1 MDEPTMLSL
10 LKELDQQE
18 ILTRYEKS
26 TQEEKKQF
34 LTHFN
39 YIESTCP
46 GGVKDYIKRAKVLLE
61 NSKNNV
67 NPFGDFTPS
76 IPTGFNIN
84 VGDQQFL
91 ELDKIGMEQIKDTVF
106 VMVAG
111 GLGERLGYPSIK
123 IGIQTDLI
131 TLRPFI
137 QVYIDIIKAYED
149 RVHKNKNLQLDKNWC
164 IPLCIMTSG
173 DTHDKT
179 VQLLEENNNFG
190 LKSNQIVLV
199 KQEKCPAI
207 LDNECHLSLKKDKF
221 EIETKPHGHGDIHLL
236 LYQKGLVKNWVL
248 EGKKYMVL
256 FQDTNALIFN
266 SIPSAIGTSVKL
278 GLAINTICIPRKPG
292 EAVGAICKLTKKD
305 GTSITNNVEYNQLE
319 ALLKEKYNPAG
330 DVPNKEG
337 ISDFPGNTNVLIF
350 QLDIYLKALDKT
362 KGLIPEFVNPKYADE
377 AKTKFKSP
385 TRLECLM
392 QDLPKLL
399 TDGEKVGF
407 TSYPRWFCF
416 STCKNNLKDACA
428 KLKKNLGPEAAFSVE
443 QDIFIL
449 NAKMIESFGKLE
461 VVQDEEPVQV
471 EVEGCVFKF
480 GPRIIIYP
488 SFAASI
494 SELKEKMEKMKG
506 KIKMTIN
513 SVLILKNDITIEEG
527 VDLNGFLTIDK
538 DEKEL
543 VKCHNKKIYKYYA
556 LKNDQGTIYE
566 KIRGYGILLDE
577 NNSE

>member
-1 MDEPTMLSL
+1 MDATTMLSL

-18 ILTRYEKS
+18 ILTRYESS
-26 TQEEKKQF
+26 TKEEQEKF
-34 LTHFN
+34 LEHFN
-39 YIESTCP
+39 YIEKTCP

-67 NPFGDFTPS
+67 NPFGDYTPS

-84 VGDQQFL
+84 VGDSQFL
-91 ELDKIGMEQIKDTVF
+91 ELDKLGMEQIKDTVF

-149 RVHKNKNLQLDKNWC
+149 RAHKTHQSLDKNWF

-173 DTHDKT
+173 DTHDRT
-179 VQLLEENNNFG
+179 VQLLEENDNFG
-190 LKSNQIVLV
+190 LKKNQIVLV

-207 LDNECHLSLKKDKF
+207 LDNECHLSLKKDTF

-236 LYQKGLVKNWVL
+236 LYQKGLVKKWVDQ
-248 EGKKYMVL
+248 GKKYMVL

-330 DVPNKEG
+330 DVPNKDG

-385 TRLECLM
+385 TRLEC
-392 QDLPKLL
+392 
-399 TDGEKVGF
+399 
-407 TSYPRWFCF
+407 
-416 STCKNNLKDACA
+416 DACA

-443 QDIFIL
+443 QDIFIF
-449 NAKMIESFGKLE
+449 NAKMLESFGKLE
-461 VVQDEEPVQV
+461 VVQDEQPVQV

-494 SELKEKMEKMKG
+494 SELKEKIEKMKG

-513 SVLILKNDITIEEG
+513 STLILKNDINIEEG
-527 VDLNGFLTIDK
+527 VDLDGNLTIDK

-543 VKCHNKKIYKYYA
+543 VKCNNKKRWEYYA
-556 LKNDQGTIYE
+556 LKNDQGKIYE
-566 KIRGYGILLDE
+566 KIRGYGILLND
-577 NNSE
+577 NVDA

>member
-1 MDEPTMLSL
+1 MDEQTMLSL

-18 ILTRYEKS
+18 ILSRYEKAS
-26 TQEEKKQF
+26 QEEKDQF
-34 LTHFN
+34 IKHFN
-39 YIESTCP
+39 YIDETCP

-67 NPFGDFTPS
+67 NPFGDYTPS

-84 VGDQQFL
+84 VGDSQFL

-149 RVHKNKNLQLDKNWC
+149 RVHKAKSDLDKNWF

-190 LKSNQIVLV
+190 LKPKQIVLV

-207 LDNECHLSLKKDKF
+207 LDNECHLSLKKDIL

-236 LYQKGLVKNWVL
+236 LYQKGLVNNWVSD
-248 EGKKYMVL
+248 GKKYMVL

-266 SIPSAIGTSVKL
+266 SIHSAIGTSVKL

-292 EAVGAICKLTKKD
+292 EAVGAICKLTKSD

-319 ALLKEKYNPAG
+319 ALLKEKYNPQG
-330 DVPNKEG
+330 DVPNKDG

-377 AKTKFKSP
+377 TKTKFKSP

-461 VVQDEEPVQV
+461 VVQDEAPVQV

-494 SELKEKMEKMKG
+494 YELKEKMEKMKG
-506 KIKMTIN
+506 KIRMTIN
-513 SVLILKNDITIEEG
+513 STLILKNDITIEEG
-527 VDLNGFLTIDK
+527 VDLDGNLTIDK

-543 VKCHNKKIYKYYA
+543 VKCHNKKRWEYYP
-556 LKNDQGTIYE
+556 LKPDQGKIYE
-566 KIRGYGILLDE
+566 KIRGYGILLNDNGNE
-577 NNSE
+577 

>member
-1 MDEPTMLSL
+1 MDEQTMLSL

-18 ILTRYEKS
+18 ILSRYEKAS
-26 TQEEKKQF
+26 QEEKDQF
-34 LTHFN
+34 LKHFN
-39 YIESTCP
+39 YIDETCP

-67 NPFGDFTPS
+67 NPFGEYTPS

-84 VGDQQFL
+84 VGDSQFL

-149 RVHKNKNLQLDKNWC
+149 RVHKTKSDLDKNWF

-179 VQLLEENNNFG
+179 VELLEENDYFG
-190 LKSNQIVLV
+190 LKKNQIVLV

-207 LDNECHLSLKKDKF
+207 LDNECHLSLKKDKL

-236 LYQKGLVKNWVL
+236 LYQKGLVNNWVSD
-248 EGKKYMVL
+248 GKKYMVL

-292 EAVGAICKLTKKD
+292 EAVGAICKLTKSD
-305 GTSITNNVEYNQLE
+305 GSSITNNVEYNQLE
-319 ALLKEKYNPAG
+319 ALLKEKYNPQG
-330 DVPNKEG
+330 DVPNKDG

-377 AKTKFKSP
+377 TKTKFKSP

-399 TDGEKVGF
+399 IDGEKVGF

-449 NAKMIESFGKLE
+449 NAKMIESFGKLD
-461 VVQDEEPVQV
+461 VVQDEAPIQV
-471 EVEGCVFKF
+471 EVEGCIFKF

-506 KIKMTIN
+506 KIRMTIN
-513 SVLILKNDITIEEG
+513 STLILKNDITIEEG
-527 VDLNGFLTIDK
+527 VDLDGNLTIDK
-538 DEKEL
+538 DEKDL
-543 VKCHNKKIYKYYA
+543 VKCHNKKRWEYYP
-556 LKNDQGTIYE
+556 LKADQGKIYE
-566 KIRGYGILLDE
+566 KIRGYGILLNDNANE
-577 NNSE
+577 

>member
-1 MDEPTMLSL
+1 MDEQTMLSL
-10 LKELDQQE
+10 LKELDQTE
-18 ILTRYEKS
+18 ILDRYEKCS
-26 TQEEKKQF
+26 EAEKTEF

-39 YIESTCP
+39 YIEKTCP
-46 GGVKDYIKRAKVLLE
+46 GGIKDYIQRAKVLLA

-67 NPFGDFTPS
+67 NPFKDYTPS

-84 VGDQQFL
+84 VGDSQFL
-91 ELDKIGMEQIKDTVF
+91 ELDKLGMEQIKDTVF

-137 QVYIDIIKAYED
+137 EVYIDIIKAYQD
-149 RVHKNKNLQLDKNWC
+149 RVLKSQTPPDNKWF

-173 DTHDKT
+173 DTHEKT
-179 VQLLEENNNFG
+179 VELLEENNYFG
-190 LKSNQIVLV
+190 LKKNQIILV

-207 LDNECHLSLKKDKF
+207 LDNECHLSLKKDKL

-236 LYQKGLVKNWVL
+236 LYQKGLVKNWVT

-305 GTSITNNVEYNQLE
+305 GSSITNNVEYNQLE
-319 ALLKEKYNPAG
+319 ALLKEKYNPKG
-330 DVPNKEG
+330 DVPNKDG

-443 QDIFIL
+443 QDMFIL
-449 NAKMIESFGKLE
+449 NAKMLKDFGKLE
-461 VVQDEEPVQV
+461 VVEDEDPVQV
-471 EVEGCVFKF
+471 VVEDCVFKF

-494 SELKEKMEKMKG
+494 SELKEKMNKMKG
-506 KIKMTIN
+506 KIRMTIN
-513 SVLILKNDITIEEG
+513 STLILKNDVTIEEG
-527 VDLNGFLTIDK
+527 VDLDGNLTIDK

-543 VKCHNKKIYKYYA
+543 VKCNNKRRWQYYP
-556 LKNDQGTIYE
+556 LKENEGRIYE
-566 KIRGYGILLDE
+566 KIRGYGILLNDSANE
-577 NNSE
+577 

>member
-1 MDEPTMLSL
+1 
-10 LKELDQQE
+10 
-18 ILTRYEKS
+18 
-26 TQEEKKQF
+26 
-34 LTHFN
+34 
-39 YIESTCP
+39 
-46 GGVKDYIKRAKVLLE
+46 
-61 NSKNNV
+61 
-67 NPFGDFTPS
+67 
-76 IPTGFNIN
+76 
-84 VGDQQFL
+84 
-91 ELDKIGMEQIKDTVF
+91 
-106 VMVAG
+106 
-111 GLGERLGYPSIK
+111 
-123 IGIQTDLI
+123 
-131 TLRPFI
+131 
-137 QVYIDIIKAYED
+137 
-149 RVHKNKNLQLDKNWC
+149 
-164 IPLCIMTSG
+164 MTSG

-190 LKSNQIVLV
+190 LKKNQIVLV

-236 LYQKGLVKNWVL
+236 LYQKGLVKNWVS

-471 EVEGCVFKF
+471 EVEGCIFKF

-506 KIKMTIN
+506 KIRMTIN

-543 VKCHNKKIYKYYA
+543 VKCHNKKRYKYYA

>member
-1 MDEPTMLSL
+1 MLSL

-18 ILTRYEKS
+18 ILTRYEKC
-26 TQEEKKQF
+26 TPEEKQKF

-39 YIESTCP
+39 YIEKTCP

-67 NPFGDFTPS
+67 NPFGDYTPS

-84 VGDQQFL
+84 VGDSQFL

-149 RVHKNKNLQLDKNWC
+149 RVHKKKIPDLDKNWC

-173 DTHDKT
+173 DTHDRT
-179 VQLLEENNNFG
+179 VKLLEENDNFG
-190 LKSNQIVLV
+190 LKQNQIVLV

-207 LDNECHLSLKKDKF
+207 LDNECHLSLKKDVF

-236 LYQKGLVKNWVL
+236 LYQKGLVKKWVSD
-248 EGKKYMVL
+248 GKKYMVL

-292 EAVGAICKLTKKD
+292 EAVGAICKLSKKD
-305 GTSITNNVEYNQLE
+305 GSSITNNVEYNQLE

-330 DVPNKEG
+330 DVPNKDG

-350 QLDIYLKALDKT
+350 QLDIYLNALDKT

-407 TSYPRWFCF
+407 TSYP
-416 STCKNNLKDACA
+416 
-428 KLKKNLGPEAAFSVE
+428 SVE

-461 VVQDEEPVQV
+461 VIQDEEPVQV

-513 SVLILKNDITIEEG
+513 STLILKNDVNIEEG
-527 VDLNGFLTIDK
+527 VDLDGNLTIDK

-543 VKCHNKKIYKYYA
+543 VKCNNKKRWEYYP
-556 LKNDQGTIYE
+556 LKEDQGKIYE
-566 KIRGYGILLDE
+566 KIRGYGILLNE
-577 NNSE
+577 NGN

>member
-1 MDEPTMLSL
+1 MDEQTMLSL

-18 ILTRYEKS
+18 ILSRYEKAS
-26 TQEEKKQF
+26 QEEKDQF
-34 LTHFN
+34 IKHFN
-39 YIESTCP
+39 YIDETCP

-67 NPFGDFTPS
+67 NPFGDYTPS

-84 VGDQQFL
+84 VGDSQFL

-149 RVHKNKNLQLDKNWC
+149 RVHKANSDLDKNWF

-179 VQLLEENNNFG
+179 VQLLAENNNFG
-190 LKSNQIVLV
+190 LKPKQIVLV

-207 LDNECHLSLKKDKF
+207 LDNECHLSLKKDIL

-236 LYQKGLVKNWVL
+236 LYQKGLVNNWVSD
-248 EGKKYMVL
+248 GKKYMVL

-292 EAVGAICKLTKKD
+292 EAVGAICKLTKSD

-319 ALLKEKYNPAG
+319 ALLKEKYNPQG
-330 DVPNKEG
+330 DVPNKDG

-377 AKTKFKSP
+377 SKTKFKSP

-461 VVQDEEPVQV
+461 VVQDEAPVQV

-494 SELKEKMEKMKG
+494 YELKEKMEKMKG
-506 KIKMTIN
+506 KIRMTIN
-513 SVLILKNDITIEEG
+513 STLILKNDITIEEG
-527 VDLNGFLTIDK
+527 VDLDGNLTIDK

-543 VKCHNKKIYKYYA
+543 VKCHNKKRWEYYP
-556 LKNDQGTIYE
+556 LKPDQGKIYE
-566 KIRGYGILLDE
+566 KIRGYGILLNDNGNE
-577 NNSE
+577 

>member
-1 MDEPTMLSL
+1 MDESTMLSL

-179 VQLLEENNNFG
+179 VLILEENNNFG
-190 LKSNQIVLV
+190 LKKNQIVLV

-236 LYQKGLVKNWVL
+236 LYQKGLVKNWVS

-337 ISDFPGNTNVLIF
+337 LSDFPGNTNVLIF

-362 KGLIPEFVNPKYADE
+362 QGLIPEFVNPKYADE

-471 EVEGCVFKF
+471 EVEGCIFKF

-506 KIKMTIN
+506 KIRMTIN

-527 VDLNGFLTIDK
+527 VDLNGFLTIEK

-543 VKCHNKKIYKYYA
+543 VKCHNKKRYKYYA

>member
-1 MDEPTMLSL
+1 MDEQTMLSL

-18 ILTRYEKS
+18 ILSRYEKAS
-26 TQEEKKQF
+26 QEEKDQF
-34 LTHFN
+34 LKHFN
-39 YIESTCP
+39 YIDETCP

-67 NPFGDFTPS
+67 NPFGEYTPS

-84 VGDQQFL
+84 VGDSQFL

-149 RVHKNKNLQLDKNWC
+149 RVHKTKSDLDKNWF

-179 VQLLEENNNFG
+179 VELLEENDYFG
-190 LKSNQIVLV
+190 LKKNQIVLV

-207 LDNECHLSLKKDKF
+207 LDNECHLSLKKDKL

-236 LYQKGLVKNWVL
+236 LYQKGLVNNWVS

-292 EAVGAICKLTKKD
+292 EAVGAICKLTKSD
-305 GTSITNNVEYNQLE
+305 GSSITNNVEYNQLE
-319 ALLKEKYNPAG
+319 ALLKEKYNPQG
-330 DVPNKEG
+330 DVPNKDG

-377 AKTKFKSP
+377 TKTKFKSP

-449 NAKMIESFGKLE
+449 NAKMIESFGKLD
-461 VVQDEEPVQV
+461 VIQDEAPIQV
-471 EVEGCVFKF
+471 EVEGCIFKF

-506 KIKMTIN
+506 KIRMTIN
-513 SVLILKNDITIEEG
+513 STLILKNDITIEEG
-527 VDLNGFLTIDK
+527 VDLDGNLTIDK
-538 DEKEL
+538 DEKDL
-543 VKCHNKKIYKYYA
+543 VKCHNKKRWEYYP
-556 LKNDQGTIYE
+556 LKADQGKIYE
-566 KIRGYGILLDE
+566 KIRGYGILLNDNANE
-577 NNSE
+577 

>member
-1 MDEPTMLSL
+1 MDAQTMLSL

-18 ILTRYEKS
+18 ILTRYESS
-26 TQEEKKQF
+26 TTEEKEKF
-34 LTHFN
+34 LEHFN
-39 YIESTCP
+39 YIDKTCP

-67 NPFGDFTPS
+67 NPFGDYTPS

-84 VGDQQFL
+84 VGDAQFL
-91 ELDKIGMEQIKDTVF
+91 ELDKLGMDQIKDTVF

-149 RVHKNKNLQLDKNWC
+149 RVHKTQQTLDKNWF

-179 VQLLEENNNFG
+179 VALLEENDNFG
-190 LKSNQIVLV
+190 LKKNQIVLV

-207 LDNECHLSLKKDKF
+207 LDNECHLSLKKDVF

-236 LYQKGLVKNWVL
+236 LYQNGLVNNWVTQ
-248 EGKKYMVL
+248 GKKYMVL

-330 DVPNKEG
+330 DVPNKDG

-350 QLDIYLKALDKT
+350 QLDVYLKALDKT

-461 VVQDEEPVQV
+461 VVQDEQPVQV

-488 SFAASI
+488 SFSR
-494 SELKEKMEKMKG
+494 
-506 KIKMTIN
+506 N
-513 SVLILKNDITIEEG
+513 SDRHCAQAKHH
-527 VDLNGFLTIDK
+527 FLQS
-538 DEKEL
+538 
-543 VKCHNKKIYKYYA
+543 A
-556 LKNDQGTIYE
+556 LRAIFF
-566 KIRGYGILLDE
+566 
-577 NNSE
+577 SV

>member
-1 MDEPTMLSL
+1 MDEKTMLSL
-10 LKELDQQE
+10 LKELDQKE
-18 ILTRYEKS
+18 ILDRYQKCSESEK
-26 TQEEKKQF
+26 TQF
-34 LTHFN
+34 LAHFN
-39 YIESTCP
+39 YIEKTCP
-46 GGVKDYIKRAKVLLE
+46 GGIKDYIQRAKVLLQ

-67 NPFGDFTPS
+67 NPFKEFTPS

-84 VGDQQFL
+84 VGDDKFY
-91 ELDKIGMEQIKDTVF
+91 ELDKLGMEQIKDTVF

-137 QVYIDIIKAYED
+137 EVYIDIIKAYEE
-149 RVHKNKNLQLDKNWC
+149 RVIKSGLQDKKWF

-173 DTHDKT
+173 DTHERT

-190 LKSNQIVLV
+190 LKNNQIVLV

-207 LDNECHLSLKKDKF
+207 LDNECHLSLKKDKL

-236 LYQKGLVKNWVL
+236 MYQKGLVKKWVS
-248 EGKKYMVL
+248 EGKKYLVL

-305 GTSITNNVEYNQLE
+305 GSSITNNVEYNQLE
-319 ALLKEKYNPAG
+319 ALLKEKYNPKG
-330 DVPNKEG
+330 DVPNKDG

-449 NAKMIESFGKLE
+449 NAKMLKDLGKLE
-461 VVQDEEPVQV
+461 VVEDEDPVQV
-471 EVEGCVFKF
+471 VVEDCVFKF

-494 SELKEKMEKMKG
+494 SELKEKMSKMKG
-506 KIKMTIN
+506 KIRMTIN
-513 SVLILKNDITIEEG
+513 STLILKNDIVIEEG
-527 VDLNGFLTIDK
+527 VDLDGNLTIDK

-543 VKCHNKKIYKYYA
+543 VKCNNKKRWEYYA
-556 LKNDQGTIYE
+556 LKPNERKIYE
-566 KIRGYGILLDE
+566 KIRGYGILLNDTANE
-577 NNSE
+577 

>member
-1 MDEPTMLSL
+1 MDEQTMLSL

-18 ILTRYEKS
+18 ILSRYEKAS
-26 TQEEKKQF
+26 KEEKDEFIK
-34 LTHFN
+34 HFN
-39 YIESTCP
+39 YINETCP

-67 NPFGDFTPS
+67 NPFGDYTPS

-84 VGDQQFL
+84 VGDSQFL

-149 RVHKNKNLQLDKNWC
+149 RVHKAKSDLDKNWF

-190 LKSNQIVLV
+190 LKPKQIVLV

-207 LDNECHLSLKKDKF
+207 LDNECHLSLKKDKL

-236 LYQKGLVKNWVL
+236 LYQKGLVNNWVSD
-248 EGKKYMVL
+248 GKKYMVL

-292 EAVGAICKLTKKD
+292 EAVGAICKLTKSD

-319 ALLKEKYNPAG
+319 ALLKEKYNPQG
-330 DVPNKEG
+330 DVPNKDG

-461 VVQDEEPVQV
+461 VVQDEAPAQV

-494 SELKEKMEKMKG
+494 YELKEKMEKMKG
-506 KIKMTIN
+506 KIRMTIN
-513 SVLILKNDITIEEG
+513 STLILKNDITIEEG
-527 VDLNGFLTIDK
+527 VDLDGNLTIDK
-538 DEKEL
+538 DEKDL
-543 VKCHNKKIYKYYA
+543 VKCHNKKRWEYYP
-556 LKNDQGTIYE
+556 LKPEQGKIYE
-566 KIRGYGILLDE
+566 KIRGYGILLNDNGNE
-577 NNSE
+577 

>member
-1 MDEPTMLSL
+1 MDESTMLSL

-190 LKSNQIVLV
+190 LKKNQIVLV

-236 LYQKGLVKNWVL
+236 LYQKGLVKNWVT

-461 VVQDEEPVQV
+461 IVQDEEPVQV
-471 EVEGCVFKF
+471 EVEGCIFKF

-506 KIKMTIN
+506 KIRMTIN

>member
-1 MDEPTMLSL
+1 MDEQTMLSL

-18 ILTRYEKS
+18 ILSRYEKAS
-26 TQEEKKQF
+26 QEEKDQF
-34 LTHFN
+34 LKHFN
-39 YIESTCP
+39 YIDETCP

-67 NPFGDFTPS
+67 NPFGEYTPS

-84 VGDQQFL
+84 VGDSQFL

-149 RVHKNKNLQLDKNWC
+149 RVHKTKSDLDKNWF

-179 VQLLEENNNFG
+179 VELLEENGYFG
-190 LKSNQIVLV
+190 LKKNQIVLV

-207 LDNECHLSLKKDKF
+207 LDNECHLSLKKDKL

-236 LYQKGLVKNWVL
+236 LYQKGLVNNWVSD
-248 EGKKYMVL
+248 GKKYMVL

-292 EAVGAICKLTKKD
+292 EAVGAICKLTKSD
-305 GTSITNNVEYNQLE
+305 GSSITNNVEYNQLE
-319 ALLKEKYNPAG
+319 ALLKEKYNPQG
-330 DVPNKEG
+330 DVPNKDG

-377 AKTKFKSP
+377 TKTKFKSP

-449 NAKMIESFGKLE
+449 NAKMIESFGKLD
-461 VVQDEEPVQV
+461 VVQDEAPIQV
-471 EVEGCVFKF
+471 EVEGCIFKF

-506 KIKMTIN
+506 KIRMTIN
-513 SVLILKNDITIEEG
+513 STLILKNDITIEEG
-527 VDLNGFLTIDK
+527 VDLDGNLTIDK
-538 DEKEL
+538 DEKDL
-543 VKCHNKKIYKYYA
+543 VKCHNKKRWEYYP
-556 LKNDQGTIYE
+556 LKADQGKIYE
-566 KIRGYGILLDE
+566 KIRGYGILLNDNANE
-577 NNSE
+577 

>member
-1 MDEPTMLSL
+1 MDESTMLSL

-149 RVHKNKNLQLDKNWC
+149 RVHKNKNLQLNKNWC

-190 LKSNQIVLV
+190 LKPNQIVLV

-236 LYQKGLVKNWVL
+236 LYQKGLVKNWVT

-471 EVEGCVFKF
+471 EVEGCIFKF

-506 KIKMTIN
+506 KIRMTIN

-527 VDLNGFLTIDK
+527 VDLNGFLTIEK

-543 VKCHNKKIYKYYA
+543 VKCHNKKRYKYYA